1 MVTFNSINK
10 APGVYVQEIT
20 LPGPIP
26 GVSTSN
32 AAFVGPA
39 AMGPLFKPTLLTNFD
54 QFSALFGGYVED
66 PYRVYVTHAVKG
78 FFDEGGSVCYF
89 VRVGKGVQATLNLLD
104 GKGRSGLVVT
114 ALKEGVAGNNIKVQ
128 LKASA
133 APLASTKAAFV
144 KVNIPAGNA
153 APNQRTVKTASDTDA
168 AKFKPGDVVF
178 LEGGGNS
185 ERATIASITK
195 DAAAPSSTFTMVSNL
210 TQDYGTGTMRVADLI
225 PGQNKI
231 RVLSAVGLEP
241 GSYITVT
248 QGAVTENAVV
258 RVADQI
264 GSFISLD
271 KPLANNYP
279 LGAVDVTIVSKEFD
293 LTIQAPGNPD
303 ETPKNLSIDPRHS
316 RFFKG
321 QVASA
326 STSIDFAD
334 PPTPTAPPDDF
345 PADQNTIQLGTAGQG
360 TAGADEN
367 LKALQ
372 AVDYNNGIDT
382 LKKVLDVNLL
392 CVPDAVTDAI
402 VSNNPLFAP
411 ADTQAIQAHMVAHCE
426 KLQDRFAILDSR
438 RLGPGDITGA
448 GVVAQRQN
456 LNSDNGYA
464 ALYFPWIAI
473 SNPFGKGRIFVPP
486 SGYAA
491 GVFAKNDDDVG
502 VYKAPANEPITSA
515 LSLEFTTTDDEQG
528 PLNEAGINVIR
539 SFPGQGIKIW
549 GARTIAPHDVTAWR
563 FVNVRRLTTFIEKS
577 IQEGTRFAVFQ
588 PNNLTLWQQIKR
600 MVTDFLTQQW
610 VDGAL
615 FGDTAEHAF
624 RVRVD
629 ETINPPSITALG
641 QLIVQVTIRPT
652 TPAEFIVFQVIQDIT
667 GSTLQESTAA

>member
-1 MVTFNSINK
+1 M
-10 APGVYVQEIT
+10 
-20 LPGPIP
+20 
-26 GVSTSN
+26 
-32 AAFVGPA
+32 
-39 AMGPLFKPTLLTNFD
+39 
-54 QFSALFGGYVED
+54 
-66 PYRVYVTHAVKG
+66 
-78 FFDEGGSVCYF
+78 
-89 VRVGKGVQATLNLLD
+89 
-104 GKGRSGLVVT
+104 
-114 ALKEGVAGNNIKVQ
+114 
-128 LKASA
+128 
-133 APLASTKAAFV
+133 
-144 KVNIPAGNA
+144 
-153 APNQRTVKTASDTDA
+153 
-168 AKFKPGDVVF
+168 
-178 LEGGGNS
+178 
-185 ERATIASITK
+185 
-195 DAAAPSSTFTMVSNL
+195 
-210 TQDYGTGTMRVADLI
+210 
-225 PGQNKI
+225 
-231 RVLSAVGLEP
+231 
-241 GSYITVT
+241 
-248 QGAVTENAVV
+248 TENAVV

-264 GSFISLD
+264 GNFISLD

-303 ETPKNLSIDPRHS
+303 ETSKNLSIDPRHS

-321 QVASA
+321 QVHRQ
-326 STSIDFAD
+326 TSIDFAD

-411 ADTQAIQAHMVAHCE
+411 PTPRPSRRIWWRIGEVARPLRHPG
-426 KLQDRFAILDSR
+426 FR

-491 GVFAKNDDDVG
+491 GVFAKNDDDLG
-502 VYKAPANEPITSA
+502 VFKLPANEPITSA

-539 SFPGQGIKIW
+539 SFPGQGIKLW

-641 QLIVQVTIRPT
+641 QPIVQVTIARPR
-652 TPAEFIVFQVIQDIT
+652 PLN
-667 GSTLQESTAA
+667 SSSSR